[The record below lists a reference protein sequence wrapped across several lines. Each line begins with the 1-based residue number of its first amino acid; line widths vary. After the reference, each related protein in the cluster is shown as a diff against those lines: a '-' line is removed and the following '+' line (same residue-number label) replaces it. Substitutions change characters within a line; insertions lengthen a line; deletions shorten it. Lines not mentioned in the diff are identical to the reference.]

1 MANTVTEYGY
11 LSTSAMLK
19 GIIKAIVNESPF
31 LARMPFREIAG
42 NSLLYNQEST
52 EAGVGNYAV
61 GDTWVES
68 TTVWAQR
75 SAALTIIGGDADV
88 DSFAKQTR
96 SNEQDVKAAVIEL
109 KAKAIA
115 DHFEKQ
121 AIRGY
126 TGTAYSTKDVKG
138 LMHLLAECES
148 ATETDW
154 DGSIYT
160 NPGAGNNTQVV
171 TAAVDSLA
179 LSLDMM
185 SVLRD
190 LVKPRPDCFIMSRMA
205 RNKLESLA
213 RAQGSNLT
221 YVADPRQLGQLIT
234 MWGEQ
239 EIIISDFV
247 PNNIQDGAG
256 SGAGIVTIRNTNFAT
271 IRASGYDNTV
281 IFALKWGENDGVAG
295 LTNGWI
301 QIKDIGALETKDADR
316 TRIKFYC
323 NMANFGK
330 VSLAGL
336 INIVP
341 GTALS

>member
-1 MANTVTEYGY
+1 MANTITEYGY
-11 LSTSAMLK
+11 LATDAMIK
-19 GIIKAIVNESPF
+19 GIIKTIINESPF
-31 LARMPFREIAG
+31 LARLPFREIAG
-42 NSLLYNQEST
+42 NALLYNQEST
-52 EAGVGNYAV
+52 EAGVGNYAI
-61 GDTWVES
+61 GDTWAES

-96 SNEQDVKAAVIEL
+96 SNEQDVKASVIEL
-109 KAKAIA
+109 KAKAVA

-126 TGTAYSTKDVKG
+126 TGTAYSTKDMKG

-148 ATETDW
+148 SSATDW

-160 NPGAGNNTQVV
+160 NPGSGNNTQVV
-171 TAAVDSLA
+171 TAAADSLA
-179 LSLDMM
+179 ITLDMM

-190 LVKPRPDCFIMSRMA
+190 LVRPKPDCFIMSRMA

-221 YVADPRQLGQLIT
+221 YVSDPRQLGHLIT

-239 EIIISDFV
+239 EILISDFI
-247 PNNIQDGAG
+247 PNNIQDGA
-256 SGAGIVTIRNTNFAT
+256 SSVVTIRSTNFAT
-271 IRASGYDNTV
+271 TRASGYDNSV
-281 IFALKWGENDGVAG
+281 IFALRWGENDGVAG
-295 LTNGWI
+295 VTNGWI
-301 QIKDIGALETKDADR
+301 QTEDIGKLESKDADR

-341 GTALS
+341 GTALI